1 MTLISHRGLAL
12 PVLTENTMGAFRT
25 VMTTPCRFIE
35 MDVHK
40 TKDGVP
46 VVFHDSTLDRVAGV
60 SGEIH
65 SMTWNR
71 LQEIK
76 LPCGESIPSLF
87 HVLSEFQN
95 NVKFDIEI
103 KSKDTAE
110 AVLQDILSA
119 GISTDNVIVTSFKWE
134 EIEMMRQLAPGIK
147 TGLISTCFPRCCIRK
162 CQKIGSNVAVLFHQT
177 ITKGVVE
184 YAKSRGIEVYAF
196 TVNNKKRIKSL
207 LGYGVAKVITDV
219 PTIL

>member
-1 MTLISHRGLAL
+1 
-12 PVLTENTMGAFRT
+12 MGTFRT

-60 SGEIH
+60 PGEIH
-65 SMTWNR
+65 TMTWAR

-76 LPCGESIPSLF
+76 LPCGENIPSLF

-119 GISTDNVIVTSFKWE
+119 GISVDNVIVTSFKWE
-134 EIEMMRQLAPGIK
+134 EIEKMRQLAPGIK
-147 TGLISTCFPRCCIRK
+147 TGLISACLPRCCIHK
-162 CQKIGSNVAVLFHQT
+162 CHKIGANVAVLFHKT
-177 ITKGVVE
+177 VTKGVVE

-196 TVNNKKRIKSL
+196 TVNNKKRIETL
-207 LGYGVAKVITDV
+207 LNYGVAKIITDT